1 MWIFQRLYIS
11 QLDEKEAFSWKS
23 TFIKITDAFQG
34 FKIEYSLW
42 NEKKMEITK
51 RQTNFE
57 GRCPYSAILHY
68 AYSCLIK
75 RALTRLPRGNI
86 SSFNPRSLKSYKV
99 ERLLWK
105 GEVKLVSEW
114 SKASTSEIP
123 LSGDWWFCKIILRF
137 NAQYRHFKNFMN
149 KIQMLIEKPYLFIG
163 SNFVRFHI
171 KCCIFNFRNL
181 TGKVLSISKVEL
193 QVKKQVFIWIIH
205 SNLYFRGERYRF
217 ECYLEIYTID
227 LEISIYIW
235 ILTPNLFHATTK

>member
-11 QLDEKEAFSWKS
+11 QLHAKEAFSWKS
-23 TFIKITDAFQG
+23 TFTKITDAFQG

-86 SSFNPRSLKSYKV
+86 SSFNPRSYNV
-99 ERLLWK
+99 ERFLWK

-123 LSGDWWFCKIILRF
+123 LTGDWWFCKIILRF
-137 NAQYRHFKNFMN
+137 NAQYRHFNNFMN
-149 KIQMLIEKPYLFIG
+149 KIRMLIEKPYLFIG
-163 SNFVRFHI
+163 SNFVRFNI
-171 KCCIFNFRNL
+171 NVAF
-181 TGKVLSISKVEL
+181 SISEIL
-193 QVKKQVFIWIIH
+193 
-205 SNLYFRGERYRF
+205 LARF
-217 ECYLEIYTID
+217 CQYPKLNCKLKSRFSFGLFTQIYTFEEKD
-227 LEISIYIW
+227 TVLNV
-235 ILTPNLFHATTK
+235 T